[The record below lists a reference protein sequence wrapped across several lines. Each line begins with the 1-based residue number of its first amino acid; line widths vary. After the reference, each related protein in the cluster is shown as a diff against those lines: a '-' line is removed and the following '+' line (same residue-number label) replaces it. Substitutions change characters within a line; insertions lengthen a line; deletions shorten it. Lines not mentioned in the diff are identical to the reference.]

1 MIVKNTKN
9 DKFKLLKPAGIF
21 NILHGV
27 TALMF
32 ILLNAL
38 NTLNV
43 ISIKNLFGIDEAGN
57 ITKNHA
63 LYNIYMVFQ
72 LIVLI
77 LGIVAAVYAIRAR
90 QKEKQVIYYACFSIA
105 GLNCTFLLFTG
116 TITIF
121 AVFNLIA
128 GIIMLRDSN
137 SEEKRLSASYN
148 FGGSAKALEQNKST
162 ASIFDV
168 TDKNN

>member
-9 DKFKLLKPAGIF
+9 DKFRLLKPAGIF

-27 TALMF
+27 TALML

-38 NTLNV
+38 NNLNV
-43 ISIKNLFGIDEAGN
+43 ISLTN
-57 ITKNHA
+57 ITKNNA
-63 LYNIYMVFQ
+63 LYNIYMIFQ
-72 LIVLI
+72 LVVLI
-77 LGIVAAVYAIRAR
+77 LGIVAAVYAIRA
-90 QKEKQVIYYACFSIA
+90 KKQAMYYASFSIA

-121 AVFNLIA
+121 AVFNLTA

-137 SEEKRLSASYN
+137 NEEKRLSASYN

-168 TDKNN
+168 TDKK

>member
-9 DKFKLLKPAGIF
+9 DKFRLLKPAGIF

-43 ISIKNLFGIDEAGN
+43 ISLTN
-57 ITKNHA
+57 ITKNNA
-63 LYNIYMVFQ
+63 LYNIYMIFQ
-72 LIVLI
+72 LVVLI

-90 QKEKQVIYYACFSIA
+90 QKEKQIMYYACFSIA

-121 AVFNLIA
+121 ALFNLTA
-128 GIIMLRDSN
+128 GIIMLRDLN
-137 SEEKRLSASYN
+137 NEEKRLSASYN

-168 TDKNN
+168 TDKK

>member
-9 DKFKLLKPAGIF
+9 DKFRLLKPAGIF

-27 TALMF
+27 TALML

-38 NTLNV
+38 NNLNV
-43 ISIKNLFGIDEAGN
+43 INLTN
-57 ITKNHA
+57 ITKNNA
-63 LYNIYMVFQ
+63 LYNIYMIFQ
-72 LIVLI
+72 LVVLI
-77 LGIVAAVYAIRAR
+77 LGIVAAVYAIRA
-90 QKEKQVIYYACFSIA
+90 KKQVMYYACFSIA

-121 AVFNLIA
+121 AVFNLTA

-137 SEEKRLSASYN
+137 NEEKRLSASYN

-168 TDKNN
+168 TDKK

>member
-9 DKFKLLKPAGIF
+9 DKFRLLKPAGIF

-27 TALMF
+27 TALML

-38 NTLNV
+38 NNLNV
-43 ISIKNLFGIDEAGN
+43 ISHTN
-57 ITKNHA
+57 ITKNNA
-63 LYNIYMVFQ
+63 LYNIYMIFQ
-72 LIVLI
+72 LVVLI
-77 LGIVAAVYAIRAR
+77 LGIVAAVYAIRA
-90 QKEKQVIYYACFSIA
+90 KKQAMYYACFSIA

-121 AVFNLIA
+121 AVFNLTA

-137 SEEKRLSASYN
+137 NEEKRLSASYN

-168 TDKNN
+168 TDKK